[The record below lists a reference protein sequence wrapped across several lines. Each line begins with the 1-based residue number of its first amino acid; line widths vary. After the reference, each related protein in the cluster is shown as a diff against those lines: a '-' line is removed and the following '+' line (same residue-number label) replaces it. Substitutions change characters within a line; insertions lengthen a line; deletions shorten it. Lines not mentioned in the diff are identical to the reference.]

1 MSSDI
6 AVATAAARRPGRALE
21 GHGYELRVKQI
32 IRNELVR
39 SGVTHEELIK
49 RLARIGVRETIY
61 TIRTKLTR
69 GRFSAVFMMQVMEA
83 LGATSIDLAESKV
96 DLAATH

>member
-1 MSSDI
+1 MSTG
-6 AVATAAARRPGRALE
+6 VGHGGGPARRPRRALA
-21 GHGYELRVKQI
+21 GQGYELRVKQM

-61 TIRTKLTR
+61 TLRTKLTR
-69 GRFSAVFMMQVMEA
+69 GRFSAVLMLQILEA
-83 LGATSIDLAESKV
+83 LGATTIDLSESLN
-96 DLAATH
+96 DLSKAS